1 MMLPQGTPGV
11 AAGSAPARGLAHQ
24 LDKMNAATPADTWRW
39 MFGDNAS
46 PSVSILIGHQDRIGS
61 RGQNKAVSIPL

>member
-1 MMLPQGTPGV
+1 MMLPQGTPGGT
-11 AAGSAPARGLAHQ
+11 AGSAPASGLAHQ
-24 LDKMNAATPADTWRW
+24 PDKINATMPADTGRW
-39 MFGDNAS
+39 VIGDNAS